1 MDKEKRPVPSS
12 FTAFTFGELQ
22 PTSNPMISQARLAL
36 FYKEDNRNQSFFT
49 SEMSD
54 KLIAR
59 AIGTPIVGHYDE
71 EKGDFTQHTGKQAQ
85 KYGYIPQEHNFAWEE
100 RVDEDGVTRTYACF
114 DVHLFTGRHPEAKQI
129 IGKKQ
134 SMELDPDSISGQ
146 WRTIKGKEL
155 FVFEEALLSGCCV
168 LGDDYEPCFEG
179 SMFFSLQEKTEFIA
193 YLNAVREGIHSFMKE
208 ALENVSDEPQIEGGT
223 TQMKM
228 NFGFAEGDVRIALS
242 EALNPNFTEEKGWLI
257 DAVVLTAD
265 DNSCLSYNFAKQV
278 YETRKY
284 EIGEE
289 GVSFAEDVAEVKFF
303 SYESEEDHQAHVDA
317 LAAMTEAND
326 KLTEAQTAIE
336 TLTTERDNFEA
347 QVSEVN
353 AKVTELESSLT
364 AYQQKDKEIESA
376 KKDELIAEYTTLLP
390 EDTIQA
396 ISADAENFSYEEI
409 ESKLSVEYTRSLRKD
424 SKKVPSGSFN
434 KHNNPERALMDLLSK
449 YSK

>member
-49 SEMSD
+49 SEMAD

-100 RVDEDGVTRTYACF
+100 RLDEDGVTRTYACF

-146 WRTIKGKEL
+146 WRTIKGREL
-155 FVFEEALLSGCCV
+155 FVFEDALLSGCCV

-179 SMFFSLQEKTEFIA
+179 SMFFSLQDKTEFVA

-208 ALENVSDEPQIEGGT
+208 ALEDVSDEPQIEGGK
-223 TQMKM
+223 TQMKL
-228 NFGFAEGDVRIALS
+228 NFGWAEDDARNAIVA
-242 EALNPNFTEEKGWLI
+242 ALNPDFTEEKGWLI
-257 DAVVLTAD
+257 SSVIIGEIADGSLLTYNLEKSVYEVYTSETNEEGEVVLTAVED
-265 DNSCLSYNFAKQV
+265 KYYDVIENGQRDAFLKAEADLETVNGEFATYK
-278 YETRKY
+278 
-284 EIGEE
+284 EE
-289 GVSFAEDVAEVKFF
+289 QE
-303 SYESEEDHQAHVDA
+303 A
-317 LAAMTEAND
+317 LIASLNEKNEAAT
-326 KLTEAQTAIE
+326 AQI
-336 TLTTERDNFEA
+336 
-347 QVSEVN
+347 
-353 AKVTELESSLT
+353 TELEAKVEEFT
-364 AYQQKDKEIESA
+364 ARDQEVEEARKTELIES
-376 KKDELIAEYTTLLP
+376 YTTLLN
-390 EDTIQA
+390 EEELQGIAADQA
-396 ISADAENFSYEEI
+396 NFTYDEI
-409 ESKLSVEYTRSLRKD
+409 EAKLAVSYMREQRKE
-424 SKKVPSGSFN
+424 KEKVPAGNFT
-434 KHNNPERALMDLLSK
+434 KHSNPERALMDLLSK

>member
-12 FTAFTFGELQ
+12 FTAFTFGELR

-59 AIGTPIVGHYDE
+59 ATGTPIVGHYDE

-155 FVFEEALLSGCCV
+155 FVFEDALLSGCCV

-208 ALENVSDEPQIEGGT
+208 ALEDVSDELQIEGGK
-223 TQMKM
+223 TQMKL
-228 NFGFAEGDVRIALS
+228 NFGWAEDDARNAIVA
-242 EALNPNFTEEKGWLI
+242 ALNPDFTEEKGWLI
-257 DAVVLTAD
+257 SSVIISENADGSLLTYNLEKSVYEVYTSETNEEGEVVLTAVED
-265 DNSCLSYNFAKQV
+265 
-278 YETRKY
+278 KY
-284 EIGEE
+284 Y
-289 GVSFAEDVAEVKFF
+289 DVIENG
-303 SYESEEDHQAHVDA
+303 QRDA
-317 LAAMTEAND
+317 LLKAEADLEAVNGEFATYKEEQEALIASLNEKNEAAT
-326 KLTEAQTAIE
+326 AQIAE
-336 TLTTERDNFEA
+336 LE
-347 QVSEVN
+347 
-353 AKVTELESSLT
+353 AKVEEFTARDQKVEEARKTELIESYATLLNEEELQGIAADQANFT
-364 AYQQKDKEIESA
+364 YDEIEA
-376 KKDELIAEYTTLLP
+376 KLAVSYMREQRKEKEKVPAGNFTKNKNSGDELVA
-390 EDTIQA
+390 
-396 ISADAENFSYEEI
+396 
-409 ESKLSVEYTRSLRKD
+409 
-424 SKKVPSGSFN
+424 
-434 KHNNPERALMDLLSK
+434 LLSRYK
-449 YSK
+449 K

>member
-155 FVFEEALLSGCCV
+155 FVFEDALLSGCCV

-208 ALENVSDEPQIEGGT
+208 ALEDVSDEPQIEGGT
-223 TQMKM
+223 TQMKL
-228 NFGFAEGDVRIALS
+228 NFGWAEDDARNAIVV
-242 EALNPNFTEEKGWLI
+242 ALNPDFTEEKGWLI
-257 DAVVLTAD
+257 SSVIIGEIADGSLLTYNLEKSVYEVYTSETNEEGEVVLTAVED
-265 DNSCLSYNFAKQV
+265 KYYDVIENGQLDAPFKAEADLETVNGEFATYK
-278 YETRKY
+278 
-284 EIGEE
+284 EE
-289 GVSFAEDVAEVKFF
+289 QEALIASLNEKNEAATAQIAELE
-303 SYESEEDHQAHVDA
+303 
-317 LAAMTEAND
+317 
-326 KLTEAQTAIE
+326 
-336 TLTTERDNFEA
+336 
-347 QVSEVN
+347 
-353 AKVTELESSLT
+353 AKVEEFIARDQKVEEARKTEL
-364 AYQQKDKEIESA
+364 IES
-376 KKDELIAEYTTLLP
+376 YTTLLN
-390 EDTIQA
+390 EEELQGIAADQA
-396 ISADAENFSYEEI
+396 NFTYDEI
-409 ESKLSVEYTRSLRKD
+409 EAKLAVSYMREQRKD
-424 SKKVPSGSFN
+424 SKKVPSGNFN
-434 KHNNPERALMDLLSK
+434 KYNNPERALMDLLSK

>member
-155 FVFEEALLSGCCV
+155 FVFEDALLSGCCV

-208 ALENVSDEPQIEGGT
+208 ALEDVSDEPQIEGGK
-223 TQMKM
+223 TQMKL
-228 NFGFAEGDVRIALS
+228 NFGWAEDDARNAIVA
-242 EALNPNFTEEKGWLI
+242 ALNPDFTEEKGWLI
-257 DAVVLTAD
+257 SSVIIGEIADGSLLTYNLEKSVYEVYTSETNEEGEVVLTAVED
-265 DNSCLSYNFAKQV
+265 KYYDVIENGQRDAFLKAEADLETVNGEFATYK
-278 YETRKY
+278 
-284 EIGEE
+284 EE
-289 GVSFAEDVAEVKFF
+289 QE
-303 SYESEEDHQAHVDA
+303 A
-317 LAAMTEAND
+317 LIASLNEKNEAAT
-326 KLTEAQTAIE
+326 AQI
-336 TLTTERDNFEA
+336 
-347 QVSEVN
+347 
-353 AKVTELESSLT
+353 TELEAKVEEFT
-364 AYQQKDKEIESA
+364 ARDQEVEEARKTELIES
-376 KKDELIAEYTTLLP
+376 YTTLLN
-390 EDTIQA
+390 EEELQGIAADQA
-396 ISADAENFSYEEI
+396 NFTYDEI
-409 ESKLSVEYTRSLRKD
+409 EAKLAVSYMREQRKE
-424 SKKVPSGSFN
+424 KEKVPAGNFT
-434 KHNNPERALMDLLSK
+434 KHSNPERALMDLLSK

>member
-155 FVFEEALLSGCCV
+155 FVFEDALLSGCCV

-208 ALENVSDEPQIEGGT
+208 ALEDVSDEPQIEGGK
-223 TQMKM
+223 TQMKL
-228 NFGFAEGDVRIALS
+228 NFGWAEDDARNAIVA
-242 EALNPNFTEEKGWLI
+242 ALNPDFTEEKGWLI
-257 DAVVLTAD
+257 SSVIIGEIADGSLLTYNLEKSVYEVYTSETNEEGEVVLTVVEDKYYDVIENGQRDAFLKAEAD
-265 DNSCLSYNFAKQV
+265 LETVNGEFATYK
-278 YETRKY
+278 
-284 EIGEE
+284 EE
-289 GVSFAEDVAEVKFF
+289 QEALIASLNEKNEAATAQIAELE
-303 SYESEEDHQAHVDA
+303 
-317 LAAMTEAND
+317 
-326 KLTEAQTAIE
+326 
-336 TLTTERDNFEA
+336 
-347 QVSEVN
+347 
-353 AKVTELESSLT
+353 AKVEEFIARDQKVEEARKTEL
-364 AYQQKDKEIESA
+364 IES
-376 KKDELIAEYTTLLP
+376 YTTLLN
-390 EDTIQA
+390 EEELQGIAADQA
-396 ISADAENFSYEEI
+396 NFTYDEI
-409 ESKLSVEYTRSLRKD
+409 EAKLAVSYMREQRKE
-424 SKKVPSGSFN
+424 KEKVPAGNFTKQS
-434 KHNNPERALMDLLSK
+434 NPERALMDLLSK

>member
-36 FYKEDNRNQSFFT
+36 FFKEDNRNQSFFT

-146 WRTIKGKEL
+146 WRTIKGREL
-155 FVFEEALLSGCCV
+155 FVFEDALLSGCCV

-179 SMFFSLQEKTEFIA
+179 SMFFSLQDKTEFIA

-208 ALENVSDEPQIEGGT
+208 ALEDVSDEPQIEGGK
-223 TQMKM
+223 TQMKL
-228 NFGFAEGDVRIALS
+228 NFGWAEDDARNAIVA
-242 EALNPNFTEEKGWLI
+242 ALNPDFTEEKGWLI
-257 DAVVLTAD
+257 SSVIISEIADGSLLTYNLEKSVYEVYTSETNEEGEVVLTAVED
-265 DNSCLSYNFAKQV
+265 KYYDVIENGQRDAFLKAEADLETVNGEFATYK
-278 YETRKY
+278 
-284 EIGEE
+284 EE
-289 GVSFAEDVAEVKFF
+289 QE
-303 SYESEEDHQAHVDA
+303 A
-317 LAAMTEAND
+317 LIASLNEKNEAAT
-326 KLTEAQTAIE
+326 AQI
-336 TLTTERDNFEA
+336 
-347 QVSEVN
+347 
-353 AKVTELESSLT
+353 TELEAKVEEFT
-364 AYQQKDKEIESA
+364 ARDREVEEARKTELIESYATLLNEEELQGIAADQANFTYDEIEA
-376 KKDELIAEYTTLLP
+376 KLAV
-390 EDTIQA
+390 
-396 ISADAENFSYEEI
+396 SYMREQ
-409 ESKLSVEYTRSLRKD
+409 RKE
-424 SKKVPSGSFN
+424 KEKVPSGNFN
-434 KHNNPERALMDLLSK
+434 KKNNPGDELVTLLSRYK
-449 YSK
+449 K

>member
-155 FVFEEALLSGCCV
+155 FVFEDALLSGCCV

-208 ALENVSDEPQIEGGT
+208 ALEDVSDEPQIEGGT
-223 TQMKM
+223 TQMKL
-228 NFGFAEGDVRIALS
+228 NFGWAEDDARNAIVA
-242 EALNPNFTEEKGWLI
+242 ALNPDFTEEKGWLI
-257 DAVVLTAD
+257 SSVIIGEIADGSLLTYNLEKSVYEVYTSETNEEGEVVLTAVED
-265 DNSCLSYNFAKQV
+265 
-278 YETRKY
+278 KY
-284 EIGEE
+284 Y
-289 GVSFAEDVAEVKFF
+289 DVIENG
-303 SYESEEDHQAHVDA
+303 QRDA
-317 LAAMTEAND
+317 LLKAEADLETVNGEFATYKEEQEALIASLNEKNEAAT
-326 KLTEAQTAIE
+326 AQIAE
-336 TLTTERDNFEA
+336 LE
-347 QVSEVN
+347 
-353 AKVTELESSLT
+353 AKVEEFIARDQKVEEARKTEL
-364 AYQQKDKEIESA
+364 IES
-376 KKDELIAEYTTLLP
+376 YTTLLN
-390 EDTIQA
+390 EEELQGIAADQA
-396 ISADAENFSYEEI
+396 NFTYDEI
-409 ESKLSVEYTRSLRKD
+409 EAKLAVSYMREQRKD
-424 SKKVPSGSFN
+424 SKKVPSGNFD
-434 KHNNPERALMDLLSK
+434 KYNNPERALMDLLSK